1 MRNLTEHKE
10 EENCHNTVRL
20 GKFWGNNYVEY
31 ESKGDRH
38 KINSVEKY
46 LSKIRPCIKDIIN
59 KLKNTETC
67 KIQLI
72 IAIDFSFS
80 KDNNEQRVVNSKSYN
95 IEIRVNDK
103 ANKAEEPFQSLLSTH
118 KIALELSM
126 TGGDFSNKY
135 YQEKI

>member
-1 MRNLTEHKE
+1 M
-10 EENCHNTVRL
+10 
-20 GKFWGNNYVEY
+20 
-31 ESKGDRH
+31 
-38 KINSVEKY
+38 
-46 LSKIRPCIKDIIN
+46 
-59 KLKNTETC
+59 
-67 KIQLI
+67 
-72 IAIDFSFS
+72 
-80 KDNNEQRVVNSKSYN
+80 NSKSYN